1 MDGGDQVYSLPLI
14 AAVVYTL
21 GMISLFKIR
30 IADFSPCR
38 PPFLRFGL
46 LVPVGGGNG
55 FAFVLPLFRV
65 IDFVAVPAENILLFL
80 LHAPCAVLLNGAH
93 GQQDMGVGVAVVLVV

>member
-1 MDGGDQVYSLPLI
+1 MDGGDLVYPLPFI

-46 LVPVGGGNG
+46 LVPVGGGDG
-55 FAFVLPLFRV
+55 LALVLPLFRV
-65 IDFVAVPAENILLFL
+65 VDFVALRVKNILLFL
-80 LHAPCAVLLNGAH
+80 LVSPCAVFLNRSH
-93 GQQDMGVGVAVVLVV
+93 GQQDMGVGVAVVLIV